1 METLL
6 QKRTA
11 LEKNLKRLEEW
22 HIKQFSQ
29 YISNESSYQESARQI
44 RELYTELS
52 QVCDELNDPNPVR
65 F

>member
-44 RELYTELS
+44 REVYTELFKVS
-52 QVCDELNDPNPVR
+52 DELNDPIPVR